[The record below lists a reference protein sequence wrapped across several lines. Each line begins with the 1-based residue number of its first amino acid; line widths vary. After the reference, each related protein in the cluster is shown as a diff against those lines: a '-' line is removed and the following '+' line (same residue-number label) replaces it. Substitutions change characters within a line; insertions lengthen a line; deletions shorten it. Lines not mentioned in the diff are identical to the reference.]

1 MAGKASRRFY
11 NEALLKEQV
20 YDACLVATEN
30 PFDALNTIPADA
42 YYCYE
47 EAKSLSSCWTQS
59 TYVPPPSGLGPPRLS
74 LAQPFHGFDPGKKDA
89 PKSNK
94 KARTNQPK
102 PSKKKDEQQDEQ
114 KNEDGEPKKRKRPAP
129 FTRLAELNGQM
140 RTYKVLMLPTRQ
152 QKIELKRCFAVGRHA
167 YNFANAQIRRHGA
180 RANFIQL
187 RNEWTKQPPLPWA
200 SQKKTMVATRIQQ
213 HAIKQCVDAYTSNFA
228 KARLDPAHHFE
239 VKYRSLRS
247 TDTEVIV
254 IEKDQDWHA
263 KCSSRMRFQA
273 MDDMPT
279 RPRRSECLLHLGNN
293 LGRFGGIR
301 LQDSKKVID
310 MLLSE
315 STRLKENAKIQW
327 NKQIDEFYFIYS
339 YVQPKLDD
347 PDPLFEH
354 KRIVATDPGLAPF
367 QEWYSPTSGE
377 YGVLLDGAKPEILK
391 RCKAIDKL
399 QSRIAHRKTE
409 MQSGGGG
416 FPSQR
421 RRERHTRRK
430 QKKRYARTTQRLRRR
445 FRKKCAQQRGWMEN
459 GHYAAANFLLQK
471 HEIIL
476 QPVLQVSR
484 LAKRTPQRIFGS
496 QTARAMYTWGHYL
509 FRQRLKSAASRYA
522 GRHVY
527 ETTEP
532 GTSKTCTHCGFWHA
546 DLRLGDKI
554 FDCPR
559 CHIQVDRQ
567 LAGAR
572 NNFFAAYGLAVGIGW
587 DGRGG

>member
-1 MAGKASRRFY
+1 
-11 NEALLKEQV
+11 
-20 YDACLVATEN
+20 
-30 PFDALNTIPADA
+30 
-42 YYCYE
+42 
-47 EAKSLSSCWTQS
+47 
-59 TYVPPPSGLGPPRLS
+59 
-74 LAQPFHGFDPGKKDA
+74 
-89 PKSNK
+89 
-94 KARTNQPK
+94 
-102 PSKKKDEQQDEQ
+102 
-114 KNEDGEPKKRKRPAP
+114 
-129 FTRLAELNGQM
+129 
-140 RTYKVLMLPTRQ
+140 
-152 QKIELKRCFAVGRHA
+152 
-167 YNFANAQIRRHGA
+167 
-180 RANFIQL
+180 
-187 RNEWTKQPPLPWA
+187 
-200 SQKKTMVATRIQQ
+200 
-213 HAIKQCVDAYTSNFA
+213 
-228 KARLDPAHHFE
+228 
-239 VKYRSLRS
+239 
-247 TDTEVIV
+247 
-254 IEKDQDWHA
+254 
-263 KCSSRMRFQA
+263 
-273 MDDMPT
+273 
-279 RPRRSECLLHLGNN
+279 
-293 LGRFGGIR
+293 
-301 LQDSKKVID
+301 

-327 NKQIDEFYFIYS
+327 DKQIDRFYFIYA
-339 YVQPKLDD
+339 YVQPKLED

-354 KRIVATDPGLAPF
+354 KQIVATDPGLAPF
-367 QEWYSPTSGE
+367 HEWYSPTSGE
-377 YGVLLDGAKPEILK
+377 YGVLLEGAKPEIHK

-409 MQSGGGG
+409 TQCC
-416 FPSQR
+416 FPSLR
-421 RRERHTRRK
+421 RREGHTRRK

-471 HEIIL
+471 HEIII

-496 QTARAMYTWGHYL
+496 KTARAMYTWGHYL